1 MHIDTQQNWL
11 NTPLGQYMLTSE
23 QTIYDQ
29 HVADI
34 FGFNALQIGLLEMNL
49 LQQSRI
55 AKRLHV
61 DISAGD
67 VLCESEYLPFAS
79 STIDLLCLPH
89 VLEFSQNQHQ
99 TLREVERVLV
109 PEGHLILT
117 GYNPMSAWGMRRLMS
132 KKQHYPWC
140 GATLSLK
147 RIKDWLALLGLEYV
161 TGGTQAFI
169 LPINDD
175 KWIARQQCVERVA
188 SKWSLPLGGIYYIV
202 AKKRVVNMHLIKP
215 NWKKSLVKSALVQTQ
230 QKTKPSQKINGKN
243 AQ

>member
-1 MHIDTQQNWL
+1 MLPITQQNWL
-11 NTPLGQYMLTSE
+11 NSPLGHYLLASE
-23 QTIYDQ
+23 QAIYDQ
-29 HVADI
+29 YVADI
-34 FGFNALQIGLLEMNL
+34 FGFNALQIGLLEMDL

-117 GYNPMSAWGMRRLMS
+117 GYNPMSAWGVRRWFS
-132 KKQHYPWC
+132 KKRHYPWC
-140 GATLSLK
+140 GATLSLR

-161 TGGTQAFI
+161 SGGTQAFI
-169 LPINDD
+169 FPINDE
-175 KWIARQQCVERVA
+175 KWIQRQQCIEHFA
-188 SKWSLPLGGIYYIV
+188 SKWSPPVGGIYYIV

-215 NWKKSLVKSALVQTQ
+215 NWKKSLVKSALVATQ
-230 QKTKPSQKINGKN
+230 QKTKPTQRSNRKTQ
-243 AQ
+243 

>member
-1 MHIDTQQNWL
+1 MLPITQQNWL
-11 NTPLGQYMLTSE
+11 SSPLGRYLLASE
-23 QTIYDQ
+23 QAIYDQ
-29 HVADI
+29 YVADI
-34 FGFNALQIGLLEMNL
+34 FGYNALQIGLLEMDL

-61 DISAGD
+61 DVSAGD

-117 GYNPMSAWGMRRLMS
+117 GYNPMSAWGVRRWFS
-132 KKQHYPWC
+132 KRRHYPWC
-140 GATLSLK
+140 GATLSLR

-161 TGGTQAFI
+161 SGGTQAFI
-169 LPINDD
+169 FPINDE
-175 KWIARQQCVERVA
+175 KWIQRQQCIERFA
-188 SKWSLPLGGIYYIV
+188 NKWSPPMGGIYYIV

-215 NWKKSLVKSALVQTQ
+215 NWKKSLVKSALVATQ
-230 QKTKPSQKINGKN
+230 QKTKPTQRNNRKT
-243 AQ
+243 Q